1 MLQERPYPPNRI
13 LQHRLK
19 GSQIVEGK
27 LTPRHKDPKWAGLLD
42 ASASSTKGLQAI
54 KIRCPKDAMV
64 NGNSMEGRG
73 NSAPLKYLR
82 LGSEANYIVQYLLIR
97 LAQQILFARLWKTLI
112 VRSYEQM
119 QMDIA

>member
-1 MLQERPYPPNRI
+1 
-13 LQHRLK
+13 
-19 GSQIVEGK
+19 
-27 LTPRHKDPKWAGLLD
+27 
-42 ASASSTKGLQAI
+42 
-54 KIRCPKDAMV
+54 
-64 NGNSMEGRG
+64 MEGRG

>member
-1 MLQERPYPPNRI
+1 MFQERPYPPNRI

-27 LTPRHKDPKWAGLLD
+27 LTPRHKDPKGAGLLD

-64 NGNSMEGRG
+64 DGNGGKI